1 LLGGHSFKIEFQSI
15 PGGGA
20 RQNNQR
26 RFSNLEDITSSHR
39 TQNWMPNGVVD
50 EAKLEP
56 RQSSQKWFVISPKL
70 ERLTVTKMAKMENG
84 GKSR

>member
-1 LLGGHSFKIEFQSI
+1 
-15 PGGGA
+15 
-20 RQNNQR
+20 
-26 RFSNLEDITSSHR
+26 
-39 TQNWMPNGVVD
+39 MPNGVVD

-56 RQSSQKWFVISPKL
+56 RQSSHKWFVISPKL